1 MQDFKPTILDGK
13 RYASQITTG
22 LRMEV
27 KRLKDYFKC
36 TPTIGIITIGDD
48 EASKVYVGRKM
59 SQLEELGCVGM
70 QFKLTGNA
78 KPSQL
83 NELIT
88 ILNESKL
95 VHGYIIQEPLP
106 EQFKGVELNKIN
118 PTKDIDGF
126 VADSDFVSCTPLG
139 IVKLL
144 RHYAISLRGKY
155 VVIANRSHL
164 VGRPLADLLMSYG
177 ATVTMIHTG
186 TPEETKRALIKN
198 CDIFVS
204 AIGKPNYWTEDW
216 FVSEEGIPRE
226 AIIDVGINR
235 VDGKLCGDV
244 HPDSYK
250 HFLHYTPVPGGVG
263 AMTVAMFL
271 SNAIE
276 SATNNKEGVV

>member
-1 MQDFKPTILDGK
+1 MQDFKPIMLDGK
-13 RYASQITTG
+13 RYSAQITSG

-36 TPTIGIITIGDD
+36 TPTIGIITVGDD

-59 SQLEELGCVGM
+59 KQLEELECVGI

-78 KPSQL
+78 TTQL
-83 NELIT
+83 NELIK

-106 EQFKGVELNKIN
+106 EQFKGVELEKIN
-118 PTKDIDGF
+118 PIKDIDGF
-126 VADSDFVSCTPLG
+126 VPDSNYTSCTPLG
-139 IVKLL
+139 IVKLMK
-144 RHYAISLRGKY
+144 HYGISLTGKY

-164 VGRPLADLLMSYG
+164 VGRPLADLLMSQG

-186 TPEETKRALIKN
+186 TPEETKRNLIKN

-216 FVSEEGIPRE
+216 FVSDEEVPRE

-271 SNAIE
+271 DNSIE
-276 SATNNKEGVV
+276 SATNNREGGI